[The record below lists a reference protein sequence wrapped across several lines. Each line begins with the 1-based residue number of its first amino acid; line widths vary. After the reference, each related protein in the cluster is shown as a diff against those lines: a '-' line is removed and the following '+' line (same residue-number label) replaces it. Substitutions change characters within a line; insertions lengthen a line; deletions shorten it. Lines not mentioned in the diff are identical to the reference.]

1 MFLLTELL
9 LLSPLAIYAYVRI
22 FTLVRRTA
30 GKILFTAAFVV
41 ILAGFPV
48 AETLSHGTA
57 GAGTKGVLIAGYD
70 TLPLLLYL
78 VLAVL
83 FTDLAISA
91 GRLTRLLSK
100 ETVRT
105 PRFRSRRLGVVLVVP
120 VLVVLVGI
128 LNNNWIRVKG
138 YTIEVP
144 RRSSAVRDV
153 TIVFASDF
161 HLGAITDGR
170 FMDRFVSKVNAAGPD
185 IVLIGGD
192 VLEGDRRDEDTGR
205 FEAAFRRL
213 HPKYGVYGAPGNHE
227 GHGGGGGEFFE
238 RAGIRLL
245 EDAVVRID
253 DAFYLA
259 GRNDAHSR
267 ARKSMDSLLAGTPDD
282 MPVVLLSHRPVD
294 FENVSRRGVDV
305 MLSGHSHN
313 GQLFPVNW
321 ITAREYELSWGH
333 LQKGRTHFFV
343 SSGLQVWGPP
353 VRTAGISEI
362 LVVRVVF
369 ADRAPEQPGPRK

>member
-9 LLSPLAIYAYVRI
+9 LLSPLAIYTYVRI

-30 GKILFTAAFVV
+30 GKVLFTAAFVV

-48 AETLSHGTA
+48 AETLSHRPS
-57 GAGTKGVLIAGYD
+57 GAGMKGLLIVGYD

-83 FTDLAISA
+83 LTDLAISA
-91 GRLTRLLSK
+91 GRLAGLLSK
-100 ETVRT
+100 ETVRA
-105 PRFRSRRLGVVLVVP
+105 PRFRSWRLGVVLVVP
-120 VLVVLVGI
+120 ALVVLFGI

-161 HLGAITDGR
+161 HLGAITDRR
-170 FMDRFVSKVNAAGPD
+170 FMDRFVSKVNAADPD

-213 HPKYGVYGAPGNHE
+213 HPKYGVYAAPGNHE
-227 GHGGGGGEFFE
+227 GHGGGRAEFFE
-238 RAGIRLL
+238 KAGIRLL

-253 DAFYLA
+253 DGFYLA
-259 GRNDAHSR
+259 GRNDARSR
-267 ARKSMDSLLAGTPDD
+267 GRKSVDGLLAGTPDD
-282 MPVVLLSHRPVD
+282 LPVVLLSHRPVD
-294 FENVSRRGVDV
+294 FESVSRRGVDV

-313 GQLFPVNW
+313 WQLFPVNW
-321 ITAREYELSWGH
+321 ITAREYELSWGY
-333 LQKGRTHFFV
+333 LLKDRTHIFV

-353 VRTAGISEI
+353 VRTAGASEI
-362 LVVRVVF
+362 LAVRVVF
-369 ADRAPEQPGPRK
+369 GDRASKQPD